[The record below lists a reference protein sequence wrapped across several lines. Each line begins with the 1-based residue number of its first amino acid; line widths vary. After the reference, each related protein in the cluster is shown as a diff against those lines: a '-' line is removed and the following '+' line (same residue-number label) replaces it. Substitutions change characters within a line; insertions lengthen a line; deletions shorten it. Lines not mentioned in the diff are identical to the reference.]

1 MSHADKHLGANA
13 VVRPEMLRARAEMN
27 LTPLIDV
34 LLVLLVIFM
43 IIPHRQK
50 GLDAVIPQQQT
61 DREGP
66 YDPPGTIIVQIASDG
81 SVRVNQSGVQFD
93 ELQARLQ
100 GIFARRSDRV
110 AFLQADRSLEF
121 QAVAQVLDLM
131 HSAGATPIGL
141 LSSELEKNR

>member
-1 MSHADKHLGANA
+1 MG
-13 VVRPEMLRARAEMN
+13 VVVGRRGFVSDVN
-27 LTPLIDV
+27 VVPLIDI

-50 GLDAVIPQQQT
+50 GLDAAIPEQT
-61 DREGP
+61 DRPGS
-66 YDPPGTIIVQIASDG
+66 YHPPETIIVQIASDG
-81 SVRVNQSGVQFD
+81 SVRINQSGVQFE

-100 GIFARRSDRV
+100 EIFARRSDRV

-131 HSAGATPIGL
+131 HSAGATPVGL

>member
-1 MSHADKHLGANA
+1 MGMGF
-13 VVRPEMLRARAEMN
+13 VVGRRGVVSEIN
-27 LTPLIDV
+27 VVPLIDI

-61 DREGP
+61 DP
-66 YDPPGTIIVQIASDG
+66 HDPPGTIIVQIASDG
-81 SVRVNQSGVQFD
+81 SVRINQLGVRFEQLGD
-93 ELQARLQ
+93 RLQ
-100 GIFARRSDRV
+100 QIFAQRSDRV

>member
-1 MSHADKHLGANA
+1 MRVGF
-13 VVRPEMLRARAEMN
+13 VVGRRGIVSEMN
-27 LTPLIDV
+27 VVPLIDI

-61 DREGP
+61 GRTG
-66 YDPPGTIIVQIASDG
+66 YDSPETIIVQIASDG
-81 SVRVNQSGVQFD
+81 SVRINQSEVPFEQLSDRF
-93 ELQARLQ
+93 QN
-100 GIFARRSDRV
+100 IFGRRSERV

-131 HSAGATPIGL
+131 HSAGASPIGL

>member
-1 MSHADKHLGANA
+1 MGMG
-13 VVRPEMLRARAEMN
+13 VVRGRRGIVSDVN
-27 LTPLIDV
+27 VVPLIDI

-61 DREGP
+61 GRPVPIE
-66 YDPPGTIIVQIASDG
+66 PPETIIVQIASDG
-81 SVRVNQSGVQFD
+81 SVQINQSGVRFE

-100 GIFARRSDRV
+100 GIFARRTERV

>member
-1 MSHADKHLGANA
+1 MGMG
-13 VVRPEMLRARAEMN
+13 VVVGRRGIVSDVN
-27 LTPLIDV
+27 VVPLIDI

-50 GLDAVIPQQQT
+50 GLDAAIPQQT
-61 DREGP
+61 DRP
-66 YDPPGTIIVQIASDG
+66 AVTDPPETVIVQIASNG
-81 SVRVNQSGVQFD
+81 SVRINQSGVQFE

-100 GIFARRSDRV
+100 EILARRSDRV
-110 AFLQADRSLEF
+110 AFLQADCSLEF

-131 HSAGATPIGL
+131 HSAGASPIGL